1 MTGEDRLHRLV
12 AGILLAV
19 LAGPGAF
26 AQAPMPGASKEPIE
40 IVADLLTVEQ
50 NRQVAIFSGNV
61 QAIQG
66 EMTLSADRLEVFYAE
81 GAGGGAAATG
91 VGQGTQITRIEAE
104 GNVKVANPSDTAAG
118 DRGVYDV
125 AAQTIH
131 LEGNVVL
138 TSGSNVVRGAELD
151 VDLQRN
157 LSTVRGGAGGA
168 GQRVRALFVPDADG
182 S

>member
-1 MTGEDRLHRLV
+1 MSFAGIVHRL
-12 AGILLAV
+12 ITSLLLIGLGGAV
-19 LAGPGAF
+19 VL
-26 AQAPMPGASKEPIE
+26 AQAPVPGASKEPIE

-50 NRQVAIFSGNV
+50 ARRVAVFSGKV

-81 GAGGGAAATG
+81 SGGAGETAGGI
-91 VGQGTQITRIEAE
+91 GQGTQITRIEAE
-104 GNVKVANPSDTAAG
+104 GNVQVANPSDTAVG

-125 AAQTIH
+125 AAQTIR

-138 TSGSNVVRGAELD
+138 TSGANVVRGAALD
-151 VDLQRN
+151 VNLQTN
-157 LSTVRGGAGGA
+157 VSTVRGGTGGTN
-168 GQRVRALFVPDADG
+168 QRVRALFVPDSDG

>member
-1 MTGEDRLHRLV
+1 MTRSASRRRLA
-12 AGILLAV
+12 AGLLLGALGAAHA
-19 LAGPGAF
+19 LAQTPV
-26 AQAPMPGASKEPIE
+26 PGASKEPIE

-50 NRQVAIFSGNV
+50 ARQVAIFSGNV

-66 EMTLSADRLEVFYAE
+66 EMTLTADRLEVFYAE
-81 GAGGGAAATG
+81 GAGADAAPAG

-125 AAQTIH
+125 AAQTIR

-138 TSGSNVVRGAELD
+138 TSGSNVVRGVELD

-157 LSTVRGGAGGA
+157 VSTVRGGAGGA
-168 GQRVRALFVPDADG
+168 GQRVRALFVPGSDG